1 MFTSYKW
8 LIEDLNL
15 KFDIR
20 RGDKN
25 KQFLYVKLSQIN
37 GDNLQNLWRET
48 S

>member
-25 KQFLYVKLSQIN
+25 KQIN

-48 S
+48 C